1 MGGTMKLT
9 TITFVAGAALASFAT
24 AETVAPADVQF
35 DEYGAVA
42 ASLTGVAGDAANGRK
57 VFMNRKKGNC
67 LACHVN
73 DDMSE
78 QSFHGEV
85 GPELNGVADRWETA
99 ELRGIVVNAK
109 KMFDGTIMPAFYRDA
124 GFNRTLKNFDGKSIV
139 SAQEGEDLLAY
150 ISTLKE

>member
-1 MGGTMKLT
+1 
-9 TITFVAGAALASFAT
+9 
-24 AETVAPADVQF
+24 
-35 DEYGAVA
+35 
-42 ASLTGVAGDAANGRK
+42 
-57 VFMNRKKGNC
+57 
-67 LACHVN
+67 
-73 DDMSE
+73 MSE

-124 GFNRTLKNFDGKSIV
+124 GFNRTLKKFDGKAIL
-139 SAQEGEDLLAY
+139 SAQEIEDLLAY

>member
-1 MGGTMKLT
+1 MKLT

-124 GFNRTLKNFDGKSIV
+124 GFSRTLKKFDGKSIL
-139 SAQEGEDLLAY
+139 SAQEVEDLLAY

>member
-1 MGGTMKLT
+1 MKLT
-9 TITFVAGAALASFAT
+9 TKTFVAGAALASFAT

-109 KMFDGTIMPAFYRDA
+109 KMFEGTIMPAFYRDA
-124 GFNRTLKNFDGKSIV
+124 GFNRTLKNFDGKSIL
-139 SAQEGEDLLAY
+139 SAQEVEDLLAY

>member
-1 MGGTMKLT
+1 MKLT

-124 GFNRTLKNFDGKSIV
+124 GFNRTLKNFDGKSIL
-139 SAQEGEDLLAY
+139 SAQEVEDVLAY

>member
-1 MGGTMKLT
+1 MGGNMKLT
-9 TITFVAGAALASFAT
+9 TITFVAGAAIASIAT
-24 AETVAPADVQF
+24 ADTVAPGDVKF
-35 DEYGAVA
+35 DDYGAVA
-42 ASLTGVAGDAANGRK
+42 ASLTGVAGDPANGRK

-85 GPELNGVADRWETA
+85 GPELNGVGDRWETA
-99 ELRGIVVNAK
+99 ELRGIVANAK
-109 KMFDGTIMPAFYRDA
+109 MMFDGTIMPGFYKDA
-124 GFNRTLKNFDGKSIV
+124 GFTRPLKNFSGKSILT
-139 SAQEGEDLLAY
+139 AQEVEDVVAY

>member
-1 MGGTMKLT
+1 MKLT
-9 TITFVAGAALASFAT
+9 TITFVVGTAIASFAT
-24 AETVAPADVQF
+24 AETVAPSDVKF
-35 DEYGAVA
+35 DDYGAVV

-85 GPELNGVADRWETA
+85 GPELNGVGDRWETA

-109 KMFDGTIMPAFYRDA
+109 MMFEGTIMPGFYKDT
-124 GFNRTLKNFDGKSIV
+124 GYNRILKNFDGKSV
-139 SAQEGEDLLAY
+139 LTAQEVEDIVAY

>member
-1 MGGTMKLT
+1 MKLT
-9 TITFVAGAALASFAT
+9 TITFVAGATIASFAT

-124 GFNRTLKNFDGKSIV
+124 GFNRTLKNFDGKSIL
-139 SAQEGEDLLAY
+139 SAQEVEDLLAY

>member
-124 GFNRTLKNFDGKSIV
+124 GFNRTLKKFDGKAIL
-139 SAQEGEDLLAY
+139 SAQEIEDLLAY

>member
-1 MGGTMKLT
+1 MKLT

-35 DEYGAVA
+35 DEYSAVA

-124 GFNRTLKNFDGKSIV
+124 GFNRTLKKFDGKAIL
-139 SAQEGEDLLAY
+139 SAQEIEDLLAY

>member
-1 MGGTMKLT
+1 MKLT

-42 ASLTGVAGDAANGRK
+42 VSLTSVAGDAANGRK

-124 GFNRTLKNFDGKSIV
+124 GFNRTLKNFDGKSIL
-139 SAQEGEDLLAY
+139 SAQEVEDLLAY

>member
-1 MGGTMKLT
+1 MKLT

-124 GFNRTLKNFDGKSIV
+124 GFNRTLKKFDGKAIL
-139 SAQEGEDLLAY
+139 SAQEIEDLLAY

>member
-124 GFNRTLKNFDGKSIV
+124 GFNRTLKNFDGKSIL
-139 SAQEGEDLLAY
+139 SAQEVEDLLAY

>member
-1 MGGTMKLT
+1 MKLT

-124 GFNRTLKNFDGKSIV
+124 GFNRTLKKFDGKSIL
-139 SAQEGEDLLAY
+139 SAQEVEDLLAY

>member
-1 MGGTMKLT
+1 MKLT

-109 KMFDGTIMPAFYRDA
+109 KMFEGTIMPAFYRDA
-124 GFNRTLKNFDGKSIV
+124 GFNRTLKNFDGKSIL
-139 SAQEGEDLLAY
+139 SAQEVEDLLAY

>member
-124 GFNRTLKNFDGKSIV
+124 GFNRTLKKFDGKAIL
-139 SAQEGEDLLAY
+139 SAQEVEDLLAY

>member
-1 MGGTMKLT
+1 MKLT

-124 GFNRTLKNFDGKSIV
+124 GFNRTLKKFDGKSIL
-139 SAQEGEDLLAY
+139 SAQEVEDVLAY

>member
-1 MGGTMKLT
+1 MGGNMKLT

-124 GFNRTLKNFDGKSIV
+124 GFNRTLKKFDGKAIL
-139 SAQEGEDLLAY
+139 SAQEIEDLLAY

>member
-1 MGGTMKLT
+1 MKLT

-35 DEYGAVA
+35 DEYGAVD

-124 GFNRTLKNFDGKSIV
+124 GFNRTLKNFDGKSIL
-139 SAQEGEDLLAY
+139 SAQEVEDLLAY

>member
-1 MGGTMKLT
+1 MKLT

-124 GFNRTLKNFDGKSIV
+124 GFNRTLKKFDGKAIL
-139 SAQEGEDLLAY
+139 SAQEVEDVLAY

>member
-42 ASLTGVAGDAANGRK
+42 VSLTGVAGDAANGRK

-124 GFNRTLKNFDGKSIV
+124 GFNRTLKNFDGKSIL
-139 SAQEGEDLLAY
+139 SAQEVEDLLAY

>member
-1 MGGTMKLT
+1 MKLT

-42 ASLTGVAGDAANGRK
+42 ASLTGVAGDAANGRN

-124 GFNRTLKNFDGKSIV
+124 GFNRTLKKFDGKSIL
-139 SAQEGEDLLAY
+139 SAQEVEDLLAY

>member
-1 MGGTMKLT
+1 MKLT

-24 AETVAPADVQF
+24 AETVAPADVHF

-124 GFNRTLKNFDGKSIV
+124 GFNRTLKKFDGKAIL
-139 SAQEGEDLLAY
+139 SAQEIEDLLAY

>member
-1 MGGTMKLT
+1 MKLT

-42 ASLTGVAGDAANGRK
+42 ASLTGVAGDAENGRK

-124 GFNRTLKNFDGKSIV
+124 GFNRTLKKFDGKAIL
-139 SAQEGEDLLAY
+139 SAQEVEDLLAY

>member
-1 MGGTMKLT
+1 MKLT

-73 DDMSE
+73 DEMSE

-124 GFNRTLKNFDGKSIV
+124 GFNRTLKNFDGKSIL
-139 SAQEGEDLLAY
+139 SAQEVEDLLAY

>member
-1 MGGTMKLT
+1 MKLT
-9 TITFVAGAALASFAT
+9 IITLAAVVALTTAAT
-24 AETVAPADVQF
+24 AETVAPANVQY
-35 DEYGAVA
+35 DEYGAVG
-42 ASLTGVAGDAANGRK
+42 ASLTGVAGDVANGRK

-85 GPELNGVADRWETA
+85 GPELNGVGDRWETA
-99 ELRGIVVNAK
+99 ELRGIVANAK
-109 KMFDGTIMPAFYRDA
+109 MMFDGTIMPGFYKDA
-124 GFNRTLKNFDGKSIV
+124 GFNRTLKKFAGKSILT
-139 SAQEGEDLLAY
+139 AQEVEDVVAY

>member
-1 MGGTMKLT
+1 MKLT
-9 TITFVAGAALASFAT
+9 TITFVAGAAIASFAT

-42 ASLTGVAGDAANGRK
+42 ASLTSVAGDAANGRK

-124 GFNRTLKNFDGKSIV
+124 GFNRTLKKFDSKAIL
-139 SAQEGEDLLAY
+139 SAQEIEDLLAY

>member
-1 MGGTMKLT
+1 MKPT

-124 GFNRTLKNFDGKSIV
+124 GFNRTLKKFDGKSIL
-139 SAQEGEDLLAY
+139 SAQEVEDLLAY

>member
-1 MGGTMKLT
+1 MKLR

-124 GFNRTLKNFDGKSIV
+124 GFNRTLKKFDGKAIL
-139 SAQEGEDLLAY
+139 SAQEIEDLLAY

>member
-1 MGGTMKLT
+1 MKLT

-42 ASLTGVAGDAANGRK
+42 ASLTGVAGDAANGRN

-124 GFNRTLKNFDGKSIV
+124 GFNRTLKKFDGKAIL
-139 SAQEGEDLLAY
+139 SAQEIEDLLAY

>member
-1 MGGTMKLT
+1 MKLT

-124 GFNRTLKNFDGKSIV
+124 GFNRTLKKFDGKAIL
-139 SAQEGEDLLAY
+139 SAQEVEDLLAY